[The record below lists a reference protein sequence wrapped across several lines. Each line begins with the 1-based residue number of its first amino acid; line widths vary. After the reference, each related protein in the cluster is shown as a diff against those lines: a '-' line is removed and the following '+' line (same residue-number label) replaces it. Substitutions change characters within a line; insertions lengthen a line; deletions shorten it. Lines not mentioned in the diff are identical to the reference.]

1 MTSFE
6 IATMFVNKISRS
18 IKIATI
24 FLKRIKFAVFK
35 IGHCNV
41 RGDISSSKILT
52 LFETHAQ

>member
-24 FLKRIKFAVFK
+24 LKENKICFLKLDTAMSEAIFPVLKF
-35 IGHCNV
+35 
-41 RGDISSSKILT
+41 
-52 LFETHAQ
+52 